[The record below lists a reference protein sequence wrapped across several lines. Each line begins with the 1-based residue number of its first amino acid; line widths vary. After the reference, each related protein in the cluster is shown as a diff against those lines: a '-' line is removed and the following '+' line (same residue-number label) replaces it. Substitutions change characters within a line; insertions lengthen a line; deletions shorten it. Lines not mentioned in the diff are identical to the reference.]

1 MGYRHILQL
10 IIFNRQV
17 VSFDPKNCG
26 KTHNTALTAL
36 FILDFRMRIL
46 DFEMNEVGTSSLTY
60 RKRHESELWICRT
73 EPKTTIH
80 GLRRTIQ
87 AGKRHVKNEAG

>member
-46 DFEMNEVGTSSLTY
+46 DFEMNEVGTSNLTY
-60 RKRHESELWICRT
+60 RKRHESELWICRI
-73 EPKTTIH
+73 EPENNHSWPQADHSGRKTT
-80 GLRRTIQ
+80 RQ
-87 AGKRHVKNEAG
+87 K